1 MAKLP
6 QVKYDISAGGEKRV
20 EQLRTELDNLLHLES
35 VAWAKRRRSQT
46 VDESDFEH
54 AFRELVGQRKVD
66 FARQLI
72 SAVLYVVAGGCASWA
87 VNAYTSSDAPN
98 AQGHWGIVTM
108 LACGGL
114 AAFVQH
120 WRGWH

>member
-6 QVKYDISAGGEKRV
+6 QIKYDTSLKGGER
-20 EQLRTELDNLLHLES
+20 EEALLTELDNLLHLEA
-35 VAWAKRRRSQT
+35 VAWSRRRRSQT

-54 AFRELVGQRKVD
+54 GFRELVGGRKVD

-72 SAVLYVVAGGCASWA
+72 SAVLYVLSGGGASWA
-87 VNAYTSSDAPN
+87 VNAYTSSEVPN
-98 AQGHWGIVTM
+98 SQGHWAAVTM

-120 WRGWH
+120 WRGWN

>member
-54 AFRELVGQRKVD
+54 AFRELVGH
-66 FARQLI
+66 ARSILLANS
-72 SAVLYVVAGGCASWA
+72 SARFSTSW
-87 VNAYTSSDAPN
+87 
-98 AQGHWGIVTM
+98 
-108 LACGGL
+108 L
-114 AAFVQH
+114 AAAH
-120 WRGWH
+120 LGL